1 MRCWWWNSRNISCQI
16 TLISKDLISYKVRS
30 LDPFQID
37 ECTVGTGA
45 ACGAMYLNDGFERL
59 IRAKLGAR
67 AEEILNKRTLAVTL
81 RSFETTIKCQ
91 FNPLAP
97 ISEEFY
103 EVPIP
108 GAPTIRVIGLER
120 GFMTLTKYSSLIRSD
135 MKGRDQFTL
144 YTHFQ
149 SNPRID
155 QRPNRKRTRRT
166 SL

>member
-1 MRCWWWNSRNISCQI
+1 M
-16 TLISKDLISYKVRS
+16 
-30 LDPFQID
+30 DPFQID

-45 ACGAMYLNDGFERL
+45 ACGAMYLNDAFERL

-91 FNPLAP
+91 FNPLAA

-108 GAPTIRVIGLER
+108 GAPTIKTIGLEG
-120 GFMTLTKYSSLIRSD
+120 GFITLTKYYSLILSN
-135 MKGRDQFTL
+135 MEERDQFTL
-144 YTHFQ
+144 HTHFQ
-149 SNPRID
+149 SN
-155 QRPNRKRTRRT
+155 
-166 SL
+166 S